1 MSLFPNSEYGG
12 SPLVISDEW
21 NERDLLALSLLRGM
35 NSTLMRTLVENSV
48 SLDILIEH
56 PPAKLE
62 RLAGKDLFETNTTAL
77 LRELA
82 DNQLED
88 CARNSIKIISLWSE
102 DYPKYLRAISYPPSL
117 LFVRG
122 TLTNDRMGIGIV
134 GTRKVTQ
141 YGKLCTEK
149 FATSF
154 TEAGAIVV
162 SGLATGVD
170 TYAHQ
175 ATIKAKGITYAVIAS
190 GIDCLSPSYAQKVA
204 DEIVMNGGAIISEY
218 RCGVKAMPA
227 YFPQRNRIISGI
239 SSAVVVVESGLKGG
253 SLITAQFAI
262 DQYKEL
268 YAVPGNITSERSAGT
283 NKLIQR
289 NLAKPALSPDD
300 VLLDL
305 DIAPPPAHH
314 QLIDLNE
321 HEAKVYTALSGEAK
335 IADQLADELSMNIND
350 VLVHLLMLEFKNVVV
365 QLPGKQF
372 IKRL

>member
-1 MSLFPNSEYGG
+1 VSK
-12 SPLVISDEW
+12 VQ
-21 NERDLLALSLLRGM
+21 DLWLIANHFFNIYFLL
-35 NSTLMRTLVENSV
+35 
-48 SLDILIEH
+48 
-56 PPAKLE
+56 
-62 RLAGKDLFETNTTAL
+62 
-77 LRELA
+77 
-82 DNQLED
+82 
-88 CARNSIKIISLWSE
+88 KIF
-102 DYPKYLRAISYPPSL
+102 K
-117 LFVRG
+117 VKKC
-122 TLTNDRMGIGIV
+122 IGIV

-141 YGKLCTEK
+141 YGKLCTER

-190 GIDCLSPSYAQKVA
+190 GIDCLSPSYAQKIA
-204 DEIVMNGGAIISEY
+204 DDIMANDGAIISEY

-239 SSAVVVVESGLKGG
+239 SSAVVVVESALKGG

-268 YAVPGNITSERSAGT
+268 YAIPGNITSERSAGT

-305 DIAPPPAHH
+305 DIAPPSARS

-321 HEAKVYTALSGEAK
+321 HEAMVYTALSGEPK
-335 IADQLADELSMNIND
+335 IADQLAEELSMNIND
-350 VLVHLLMLEFKNVVV
+350 ILVHLLMLEFKNVIV